1 MVARA
6 PEDRGSARK
15 PERDGAADTAAAGS
29 ADAFDADAPNDENG
43 DGDMPARNDDDEDST
58 GPPQARKGSSS
69 RSIGASVA
77 SLAAALGVTTV
88 KPRLVPVDG
97 SLDRRRAES
106 FPAAW
111 ANQELADAAD
121 EALAVA
127 TGSPTA
133 GGAAANAAGRGG
145 GASGGGKPMAEPLP
159 ALPDSPEQG
168 FDVMSA
174 MVEADLDGGA
184 DGLVRDG
191 PAGAV
196 DSAAPRRGHAG
207 SGAPLLIP
215 SVLGRIG
222 VQQPRQPTSVIVTDA
237 SGRPWLCRA
246 KMTASPRPD
255 TPLRRCRPNLRIDQD
270 LIVEPYG
277 EEDDEERWP
286 DEFQDRP
293 KPENEPEWDADAG
306 ASSASPAEEQ
316 QPESGQQPEQ
326 DDADAAAAADDACG
340 GAEGTGDAAADDAAA
355 DDASGGVE
363 DTGDAAVEDAAA
375 DDSDGG
381 AAGVGDGE
389 AASMDAATDPC
400 DSMGFYEFAAPDIP
414 SAVAEGRQWL
424 RDRIEATVSS
434 PPPVKAGA
442 ATPGEA

>member
-1 MVARA
+1 
-6 PEDRGSARK
+6 
-15 PERDGAADTAAAGS
+15 
-29 ADAFDADAPNDENG
+29 
-43 DGDMPARNDDDEDST
+43 
-58 GPPQARKGSSS
+58 
-69 RSIGASVA
+69 
-77 SLAAALGVTTV
+77 
-88 KPRLVPVDG
+88 
-97 SLDRRRAES
+97 
-106 FPAAW
+106 
-111 ANQELADAAD
+111 
-121 EALAVA
+121 
-127 TGSPTA
+127 
-133 GGAAANAAGRGG
+133 
-145 GASGGGKPMAEPLP
+145 
-159 ALPDSPEQG
+159 
-168 FDVMSA
+168 
-174 MVEADLDGGA
+174 
-184 DGLVRDG
+184 
-191 PAGAV
+191 
-196 DSAAPRRGHAG
+196 
-207 SGAPLLIP
+207 
-215 SVLGRIG
+215 
-222 VQQPRQPTSVIVTDA
+222 
-237 SGRPWLCRA
+237 
-246 KMTASPRPD
+246 MTASPRPD

-293 KPENEPEWDADAG
+293 KPEKEPEWDADAG
-306 ASSASPAEEQ
+306 ASAASPAEEQ

-326 DDADAAAAADDACG
+326 DDADAAAAADDASR
-340 GAEGTGDAAADDAAA
+340 GAEGTGDATVEDAAA
-355 DDASGGVE
+355 DDASGGAEGTGDATVEDAAADDASGGAE